1 MRTSHFMLAT
11 VKETP
16 SEAELISHQ
25 LMLRAG
31 MIRQLGAGLY
41 SWLPLGLRVLHKVER
56 IVREE
61 MNHSGA
67 LEILMPMVQ
76 PAELWR
82 ETGRWHDYG
91 PLLLK
96 AKDRNKREYCLGP
109 THEEVITE
117 LMRNELKSYKQLP
130 VNLYQI
136 QTKFRDEIRPRFGV
150 MRAREFIMKDAY
162 SFHLDRQSLQQTYQQ
177 MYQAYCQIFDRIG
190 LEYRVVAADS
200 GEIGGQKSSEFQ
212 VLADSGEDTI
222 VISDQSDYAA
232 NIELAQAHPPKVKA
246 SAPSEKIAL
255 FDTPGV
261 RTIQDL
267 ADNFDIRAEHSIKTL
282 IVHGTEHPLVA
293 LIVRGDHQL
302 NPIKAQN
309 LDSVA
314 HPLHFASEAEI
325 VKAFGCGPGSLGPV
339 DMDIEIIVDR
349 DADYCSDFACG
360 ANQQDKHYKHVDWQ
374 RDVKH
379 YSVADIR
386 NVVEGDLSPDGKGRL
401 KFRRGIEVGHIFQ
414 LGDKYSKSMNA
425 TILNKQG
432 RATYMM
438 MGCYGLGVT
447 RVVAAAIE
455 QNHDD
460 KGIIWPDA
468 IAPFQIALIP
478 INMQRSQR
486 LREQAEQLYQQLVD
500 AGFEVL
506 FDDRNERPGKMFAD
520 CDLIGIPHRIVIS
533 EKGLDAGMI
542 EYKKRDADAPINMKI
557 DGLLAF
563 LENLPC

>member
-31 MIRQLGAGLY
+31 MIRRLSSGLY
-41 SWLPLGLRVLHKVER
+41 SWLPLGLRVLHKIEN

-61 MNHSGA
+61 MNRSGA

-82 ETGRWHDYG
+82 ETGRWDDYG

-96 AKDRNKREYCLGP
+96 AKDRNKRDYCLGP
-109 THEEVITE
+109 THEEIITE
-117 LMRNELKSYKQLP
+117 LMRHELKSYKQLP
-130 VNLYQI
+130 INLYQI

-162 SFHLDRQSLQQTYQQ
+162 SFHVDQQSLGQTYQQ
-177 MYQAYCQIFDRIG
+177 MHTTYCKIFDRIG
-190 LEYRVVAADS
+190 LEYRAVAADS
-200 GEIGGQKSSEFQ
+200 GEIGGQNSTEFQ
-212 VLADSGEDTI
+212 VLANSGEDII
-222 VISDQSDYAA
+222 VTSDESDYAA
-232 NIELAQAHPPKVKA
+232 NIEFAQALPPKDKA
-246 SAPSEKIAL
+246 STAGAEMTL
-255 FDTPGV
+255 FDTPGI

-267 ADNFDIRAEHSIKTL
+267 ADQFHIHADQSIKTL
-282 IVHGTEHPLVA
+282 IVHGTEHPLIA
-293 LIVRGDHQL
+293 LILRGDHQL
-302 NPIKAQN
+302 NPVKAQN
-309 LDSVA
+309 LSEVS
-314 HPLHFASEAEI
+314 HPLQFASEAEI
-325 VKAFGCGPGSLGPV
+325 VKAFGCEPGSLGPI
-339 DMDIEIIVDR
+339 DMDIPIIVDR
-349 DADYCSDFACG
+349 DAACCSDFACG
-360 ANQQDKHYKHVDWQ
+360 ANQQDKHFKHVHWQ
-374 RDVKH
+374 RDVQQ
-379 YSVADIR
+379 YTIADLR
-386 NVVEGDLSPDGKGRL
+386 NVVEGDFSPDGKGQL

-425 TILNKQG
+425 TVLNEQG
-432 RATYMM
+432 RATYMI

-460 KGIIWPDA
+460 KGIIWPNA

-478 INMQRSQR
+478 INMKRSQQ

-533 EKGLDAGMI
+533 EKGLDAGI
-542 EYKKRDADAPINMKI
+542 IDYKKRDADKPIDIKT
-557 DGLLAF
+557 DTLFEF
-563 LENLPC
+563 LQNK